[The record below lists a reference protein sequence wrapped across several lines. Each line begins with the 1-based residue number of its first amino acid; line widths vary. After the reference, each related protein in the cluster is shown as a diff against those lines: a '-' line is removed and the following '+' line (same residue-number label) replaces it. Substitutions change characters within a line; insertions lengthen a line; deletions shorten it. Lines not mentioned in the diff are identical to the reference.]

1 MKNILEHKKQIVF
14 VLVFLFVT
22 LFVVSLYIKDQR
34 SDLVLQ
40 AKLKIAEQETVLTNI
55 AGLARTDSAD
65 PVVAAI
71 VQDCELQ
78 NRARFDELLGK
89 LSTLRG
95 AELLEVENLFN
106 ACGDYFAQ
114 QKAMMSARFERE
126 YEVYLDFIDML
137 KLIDPKADGITYDT
151 DGWKIL
157 VDKEKKRS
165 ELMVKLVAIQG
176 DIIQAMKKNVSISSE
191 EMQLLLVEGQQT
203 RDALIGLA
211 TQPTPTE

>member
-1 MKNILEHKKQIVF
+1 
-14 VLVFLFVT
+14 
-22 LFVVSLYIKDQR
+22 
-34 SDLVLQ
+34 
-40 AKLKIAEQETVLTNI
+40 
-55 AGLARTDSAD
+55 
-65 PVVAAI
+65 
-71 VQDCELQ
+71 
-78 NRARFDELLGK
+78 
-89 LSTLRG
+89 LRG

-191 EMQLLLVEGQQT
+191 EMQLLLVEGQQHSRLQQSK
-203 RDALIGLA
+203 RDHEILPQTVIPLLRSVQA
-211 TQPTPTE
+211 